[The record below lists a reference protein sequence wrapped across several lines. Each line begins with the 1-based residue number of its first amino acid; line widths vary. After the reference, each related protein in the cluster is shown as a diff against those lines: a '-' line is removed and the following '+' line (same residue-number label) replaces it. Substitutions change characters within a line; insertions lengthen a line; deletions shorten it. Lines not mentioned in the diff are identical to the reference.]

1 MNNNADG
8 LALYIKQWQGF
19 WFMCLFVL
27 CGIPQLVSAEAICAQ
42 VKIEIRQEL
51 AFERQAFDAMMKINN
66 NLDTL
71 AIENVLVSVKFKDE
85 DGIVVLATSDTNDT
99 SAKFFIRIDSMTG
112 INDVTGTGRVEPN
125 TTGEIHWLIIPTVH
139 ATDVPT
145 GTLYFVGANLSYTL
159 GGQPEEVEIT
169 PDFITVK
176 PLPELGL
183 DYFLTQQ
190 VIGDDPFTG
199 EIEESEPYTLGV
211 RVKNNGVGLAKNV
224 TIDSAQPVIKENPQ
238 GLQIGFSIT
247 GSSVD
252 DQPTEP
258 VLLIDFGDI
267 GASQSKM
274 GRWDMLTTLAGEFI
288 SFSATMSHADEL
300 GGAATSILSQP
311 NTHLLLRDVLVDAPG
326 RDTVRDFLA
335 LDGQTLRVFESDDT
349 NDVVVEDQSV
359 SANLSAGTPSG
370 SDFIHTLTLSP
381 AVGFTYV
388 QIPDLYAGT
397 RVVKE
402 AIRSDGKRIPLDNAW
417 ASKVRNRETSPPTW
431 TYFINLFDVDAKD
444 SYQIRMSPVIDG
456 PVPPNMQFIA
466 DQTRVEGVQV
476 GFLVEASDPNGDAVN
491 LSASSMPVGAAFVDN
506 GDGTAYFNWTPSV
519 GQAGRYT
526 ITFAATDGKLTS
538 FRSPTITVN
547 PVWDTD
553 GDGMD
558 DNWEIA
564 NFGSLDRDGTGD
576 FDGDGVSDLDEYLNG
591 TDATSSELA
600 AEPVISPLGGSF
612 SDYVDVTLST
622 TTPNANIYYTLDG
635 SEPDENAYRYTGSV
649 TITQDANLKAITIG
663 AGYTASAVSNESY
676 VVTHTGPFQQDESLQ
691 RFLVLEAEHFHNS
704 QTQGGQS
711 WVQDATLDY
720 SGDGTMVAQPDSGSR
735 IDVDIATASPSL
747 NFRVNFLTTGTHYV
761 WVRGLAA
768 DMSGDSI
775 HIGLDN
781 VQFDSAA
788 RLQVTNGDW
797 QIANT
802 DMEWTRRT
810 EEGTIASIN
819 VTQTGEHTL
828 NIWMHEDGVIVDKL
842 LLTTDPDY
850 IPTGAGPTESL
861 TNSTNEV
868 PVLQTLIE
876 QKSVHTGI
884 VNTPV
889 VANDPDLNALTFS
902 ATGLPIGLTIEA
914 LSGVISGVID
924 SSAEVSNTVEISVT
938 DAADTVTT
946 AFTWNIT
953 AQDLIVPSVT
963 APADIVFEATAVD
976 SVIELGG
983 PATAVDDIDGDL
995 PVVNDAPAQFP
1006 LGMTYVTYSATD
1018 NAGNTGTAVQKIVVQ
1033 DTTLPNLIVPYDIT
1047 VISTVALSIDIG
1059 SATATDVFE
1068 PVVISN
1074 DAPVLFAVGE
1084 TLITWT
1090 ATDAN
1095 TNMVSAQQL
1104 VAVVISGVDT
1114 DSDGVLD
1121 SADNC
1126 LTVSNSSQLDS
1137 DNDGQ
1142 GDACDSD
1149 SDGDGL
1155 PDSWEQNAFGD
1166 LNQDGS
1172 GDADA
1177 DGSSNGNEL
1186 ADQTNPAIPDVM
1198 LQLRS
1203 GLNMIS
1209 LPIDPVPARSSFEL
1223 ATELGVNV
1231 KRISR
1236 LNSTTQLMEITE
1248 VVEGIPQGDSFSI
1261 VAKEGYYI
1269 EMMENQE
1276 LVLEGNANNTAVD
1289 LAAGMNLIGFQQV
1302 TSGMDAYQLLQVIG
1316 TESTVASIR
1325 HYNQETGRYETAA
1338 YNNGQLVGT
1347 NFQIRRGESYL
1358 FSMHQ
1363 AVSGIILP

>member
-1 MNNNADG
+1 MCL
-8 LALYIKQWQGF
+8 LALF
-19 WFMCLFVL
+19 WA
-27 CGIPQLVSAEAICAQ
+27 PQLSSAEAICAQ

-71 AIENVLVSVKFKDE
+71 AIENILVSVKFKDE
-85 DGIVVLATSDTNDT
+85 DGIIVTATSDPNNTT
-99 SAKFFIRIDSMTG
+99 AKFFIRIDSMTG
-112 INDVTGTGRVEPN
+112 ISDVSGGGRVEPN
-125 TTGEIHWLIIPTVH
+125 TTGEIHWLIIPTVN
-139 ATDVPT
+139 ATSSPT

-183 DYFLTQQ
+183 DYFLTKQ
-190 VIGDDPFTG
+190 VIGDDPFTT

-211 RVKNNGVGLAKNV
+211 RIKNNGVGLAKNV

-238 GLQIGFSIT
+238 GLLIGFKIT
-247 GSSVD
+247 ASSVD

-258 VLLIDFGDI
+258 VLLINFGDI

-274 GRWDMLTTLAGEFI
+274 GRWNMLTTLAGEFI
-288 SFSATMSHADEL
+288 SFSATMSHADEF

-326 RDTVRDFLA
+326 RDNVRDFLA

-349 NDVVVEDQSV
+349 NDVVVQDQSV
-359 SANLSAGTPSG
+359 SATLSAGSSSG
-370 SDFIHTLTLSP
+370 SDFVHTLTLSP

-388 QIPDLYAGT
+388 QIPDPYAGA

-417 ASKVRNRETSPPTW
+417 ASKVRDRSTNPPTW
-431 TYFINLFDVDAKD
+431 IYFINLFDVDAKD
-444 SYQIRMSPVIDG
+444 SYQIRMSPVVDE

-466 DQTRVEGVQV
+466 DQTTVEGEQV
-476 GFLVEASDPNGDAVN
+476 GMLLEASDPNGDAV
-491 LSASSMPVGAAFVDN
+491 SFSVSPKPVGAIFVDN
-506 GDGTAYFNWTPSV
+506 GDGTAFFNWTPSV

-538 FRSPTITVN
+538 FRSPTITIN
-547 PVWDTD
+547 PIWDTD

-591 TDATSSELA
+591 TDATSTELA

-612 SDYVDVTLST
+612 SDYVDIALST
-622 TTPNANIYYTLDG
+622 TTPNATIYYTLDG
-635 SEPDENAYRYTGSV
+635 SEPDENAYRYTGPV
-649 TITQDANLKAITIG
+649 TITQDATVKAITIG

-676 VVTHTGPFQQDESLQ
+676 VVVHAGPFQQDESLQ
-691 RFLVLEAEHFHNS
+691 RLLVLEAEHFHTTNQS
-704 QTQGGQS
+704 QAGQS
-711 WVQDATLDY
+711 WVQDATFDY
-720 SGDGTMVAQPDSGSR
+720 SGDGAMVAQPDSGNR
-735 IDVDIATASPSL
+735 IDADYAANSPAL
-747 NFRVNFLTTGTHYV
+747 NFRVNFLTTGIHYI

-768 DMSGDSI
+768 DMAGDSI
-775 HIGLDN
+775 HIGLN
-781 VQFDSAA
+781 GEQFESSS

-802 DMEWTRRT
+802 DMGWTRRT
-810 EEGTIASIN
+810 EEGTVASIN

-842 LLTTDPDY
+842 ILTTDPDY
-850 IPTGAGPTESL
+850 IPMGAGPAESL
-861 TNSTNEV
+861 TNSINEV
-868 PVLQTLIE
+868 PVLHALAE

-889 VANDPDLNALTFS
+889 VANDPDLNALAFS
-902 ATGLPIGLTIEA
+902 ATGLPTGLTIDA

-924 SSAEVSNTVEISVT
+924 STADVSNTVEISVT
-938 DAADTVTT
+938 DAADTVIT

-963 APADIVFEATAVD
+963 APADIVFEATDVD
-976 SVIELGG
+976 SVVDLGG
-983 PATAVDDIDGDL
+983 SATAVDDIDGAL
-995 PVVNDAPAQFP
+995 SVVNDAPAQFT
-1006 LGMTYVTYSATD
+1006 LGTTYITYSATD
-1018 NAGNTGTAVQKIVVQ
+1018 SAGNIGTAVQKVTVQ
-1033 DTTLPNLIVPYDIT
+1033 DTTLPTLVVPYDIT
-1047 VISTVALSIDIG
+1047 VISTEAVAIDVG
-1059 SATATDVFE
+1059 SATATDIFN
-1068 PVVISN
+1068 PVVVSN
-1074 DAPVLFAVGE
+1074 DAPALFQIGE
-1084 TLITWT
+1084 TIVAWI

-1095 TNMVSAQQL
+1095 NNSISKQQT
-1104 VAVVISGVDT
+1104 VTVVTSGIDT

-1121 SADNC
+1121 SSDNC
-1126 LTVSNSSQLDS
+1126 PTVSNIDQLDS
-1137 DNDGQ
+1137 DSDGQ
-1142 GDACDSD
+1142 GNACDPD

-1166 LNQDGS
+1166 LDQDGN
-1172 GDADA
+1172 GDADG
-1177 DGSSNGNEL
+1177 DGNTNGTEF
-1186 ADQTNPAIPDVM
+1186 ADQTNPAVPDVH
-1198 LQLRS
+1198 LQLLA
-1203 GLNMIS
+1203 GLNMIA
-1209 LPIDPVPARSSFEL
+1209 LPIDPLPARNSFEW
-1223 ATELGVNV
+1223 ATELSPNV

-1236 LNSTTQLMEITE
+1236 LNPVTQLMEITE
-1248 VVEGIPQGDSFSI
+1248 VVGAIPQGASFPI
-1261 VAKEGYYI
+1261 VANEGYYI
-1269 EMMENQE
+1269 EMKAEQE
-1276 LVLEGNANNTAVD
+1276 LVLEGSANSAGVD
-1289 LAAGMNLIGFQQV
+1289 LVAGMNFAGFQRV
-1302 TSGMDAYQLLQVIG
+1302 PAGMDAYQLLQTLG
-1316 TESTVASIR
+1316 TESAIASIR

-1338 YNNGQLVGT
+1338 YHNGQLVGT
-1347 NFQIRRGESYL
+1347 NFVIRRGASYL
-1358 FSMHQ
+1358 FSMRQ
-1363 AVSGIILP
+1363 AVSGITLP

>member
-1 MNNNADG
+1 
-8 LALYIKQWQGF
+8 
-19 WFMCLFVL
+19 MCLFVL
-27 CGIPQLVSAEAICAQ
+27 CWLPQLVSAEAVCAQ

-71 AIENVLVSVKFKDE
+71 AIENIQVTVKFKDE
-85 DGIVVLATSDTNDT
+85 DGVIVSATSDPDDT
-99 SAKFFIRIDSMTG
+99 SAKFYIRVDNMTG
-112 INDVTGTGRVEPN
+112 INDVDGNGRVEPN
-125 TTGEIHWLIIPTVH
+125 TTGEIHWLIIPTVN
-139 ATDVPT
+139 ATDLPT
-145 GTLYFVGANLSYTL
+145 GTLYFVGANLSYTI
-159 GGQPEEVEIT
+159 GGQPEEVDTTE
-169 PDFITVK
+169 DFITVK
-176 PLPELGL
+176 PLPELDL
-183 DYFLTQQ
+183 DYFLTKQ
-190 VIGDDPFTG
+190 VIGDDPFTT

-211 RVKNNGVGLAKNV
+211 RIKNNGIGLAKNV

-238 GLQIGFSIT
+238 GLLIGFNIT

-267 GASQSKM
+267 AGGQSKM

-288 SFSATMSHADEL
+288 SFSASMSHADEL

-311 NTHLLLRDVLVDAPG
+311 STHLLLRDVLVDAPG

-349 NDVVVEDQSV
+349 TDVVVEDHSV

-388 QIPDLYAGT
+388 QIPDPYAGA

-402 AIRSDGKRIPLDNAW
+402 VIRSDGKRIPLDNAW
-417 ASKVRNRETSPPTW
+417 ASKVRDRSTSPPTW

-456 PVPPNMQFIA
+456 PVPPNMQFI
-466 DQTRVEGVQV
+466 DDKTTVEGVQV
-476 GFLVEASDPNGDAVN
+476 GMLLEASDPNGDAV
-491 LSASSMPVGAAFVDN
+491 SFSVSPKPVGAALVNN

-526 ITFAATDGKLTS
+526 ITFAATDGKLVST
-538 FRSPTITVN
+538 RSPTITVN

-600 AEPVISPLGGSF
+600 AEPVISPLGGSYN
-612 SDYVDVTLST
+612 DYVDVTLST
-622 TTPNANIYYTLDG
+622 TTPNVNIYYTLDG
-635 SEPDENAYRYTGSV
+635 SEPDENAYHYTGSISV
-649 TITQDANLKAITIG
+649 TQDATLKAITIG

-676 VVTHTGPFQQDESLQ
+676 IVTRTGPFQQDESLQ
-691 RFLVLEAEHFHNS
+691 RLLVLEAEHFHTT
-704 QTQGGQS
+704 QAQGGQS
-711 WVQDATLDY
+711 WLQDSTLDY
-720 SGDGTMVAQPDSGSR
+720 SGDGTMVAQPDSGNR
-735 IDVDIATASPSL
+735 VDADYATTSPSL
-747 NFRVNFLTTGTHYV
+747 DFQVNFLTTGTHYI

-768 DMSGDSI
+768 DMTGDSI
-775 HIGLDN
+775 HVGLDSE
-781 VQFDSAA
+781 QFDSSS
-788 RLQVTNGDW
+788 RLQVINGDW

-802 DMEWTRRT
+802 DIEWTRRT
-810 EEGTIASIN
+810 EEGAVASIN
-819 VTQTGEHTL
+819 ITQTGEHTL

-850 IPTGAGPTESL
+850 IPTGAGPAESL
-861 TNSTNEV
+861 TNSTNAV
-868 PVLQTLIE
+868 PVLQTLTE
-876 QKSVHTGI
+876 QKSVHAGV
-884 VNTPV
+884 VNLPV
-889 VANDPDLNALTFS
+889 VANDPDFGALTFS
-902 ATGLPIGLTIEA
+902 ATGLPTGLSIEA

-924 SSAEVSNTVEISVT
+924 VSAEVSNTVEISVN

-946 AFTWNIT
+946 AFTWNIA

-963 APADIVFEATAVD
+963 APADVTVEATAVD
-976 SVIELGG
+976 SIVDLGG

-995 PVVNDAPAQFP
+995 PVVNDALAQFP

-1018 NAGNTGTAVQKIVVQ
+1018 SGENTGTAVQKIFVQ
-1033 DTTLPNLIVPYDIT
+1033 DTTPPNLTLPYDIT

-1059 SATATDVFE
+1059 SATATDIFE

-1074 DAPVLFAVGE
+1074 DAPVLFPVGE
-1084 TLITWT
+1084 TLVTWT

-1095 TNMVSAQQL
+1095 DNTVSDQQL
-1104 VAVVISGVDT
+1104 VAVVTSGVDT
-1114 DSDGVLD
+1114 DGDGVLD

-1126 LTVSNSSQLDS
+1126 LTVSNPSQLDS

-1172 GDADA
+1172 DDADA
-1177 DGSSNGNEL
+1177 DGSSNANEL
-1186 ADQTNPAIPDVM
+1186 ADQTNPVVPDVL

-1223 ATELGVNV
+1223 ATELGANV

-1248 VVEGIPQGDSFSI
+1248 VAEGVPQGDSFSI

-1269 EMMENQE
+1269 EMIVNQD
-1276 LVLEGNANNTAVD
+1276 LILEGSANNADVD
-1289 LAAGMNLIGFQQV
+1289 LAAGMNLVGFQQV
-1302 TSGMDAYQLLQVIG
+1302 TSGMDAYQLLQTIG
-1316 TESTVASIR
+1316 AESAVASIR
-1325 HYNQETGRYETAA
+1325 HYNQDTGRYETAA
-1338 YNNGQLVGT
+1338 YHNGQLVGT
-1347 NFQIRRGESYL
+1347 NFLIRRGESYL
-1358 FSMHQ
+1358 FSMRQ
-1363 AVSGIILP
+1363 AVSGITLP